1 MEENS
6 LDLGSVKEIIVE
18 NFENWT
24 SGNEIINNFIQEKQ
38 LKYDIY
44 GTVFEWIPYS
54 ELFDI
59 KKIGNKRLAIAIWKE
74 GPLHYDK
81 DENKL
86 IRKSSEKVVLRYLH
100 NSRDDSIEEIANKV
114 ESYLKGSQDYALS
127 RNLHRSYGL
136 YQNSYQDY
144 RLSQNLLRD
153 YNPHRGYG
161 LSQNLDTNDYILVFS
176 NNYLDY
182 YCGKCGNGYRKD
194 TDDKQCIPCQISH
207 LKNNWTSGN
216 EIIDNFIQEKQ
227 SKYNK
232 NNAVFEWIP
241 YSELI
246 CIKETGDK
254 CLTTAIWKEGPLH
267 YDDEWIRSSYE
278 RVVLRCLHNSRDI
291 VTGEIINKIKSYLEG
306 ESSQDSHIF
315 VDSSCY
321 GYGLSH
327 NPDTNDYFLIF
338 NNDYLNYYC
347 KKCGN
352 IYDNYNRVCKLCQI
366 NHLKNSFKSWTS
378 KNEIIDNFIQE
389 RQLKYNETVEVFEWI
404 PYSELFDIK
413 EIGDKCLT
421 TAIWKEGPLHHD
433 KNEDE
438 LIRKS
443 YEKVVLRYLH
453 NPRNVLTKEI
463 INKVESYLK
472 EFQAQSS
479 PYGLSQGSRQGFGL
493 SQNSDTNDY
502 ILVFSNIYLY
512 YYCEKCGNKYE
523 KNMYD
528 RLCKPCQINHLKNN
542 FTNWTSENELIDNFI
557 QEKQLNYNDKTGIV
571 FEWITYSEFIDTK
584 DIGDKCLTT
593 AIWKEGPLFYYKSK
607 NEWIRLPYKR
617 VVLRYL
623 HNSQDTITGEI
634 INKVESYL
642 KDGSSQNSYESYQGY
657 GLSQIPNTD
666 YYILVFSDIYLA
678 YYCEKCGSKYENYD
692 KKCNSCEMNHLKN
705 NFINWTSK
713 NEIINN
719 FIQKKQLKYNET
731 GEVFEWIPYSE
742 LFNIKAIGDKCLTTA
757 IWREGPLHCDKSKN
771 EWIRTSYEKV
781 VLRYLHNSQ
790 DTITEEIMNKVES
803 YLKNRSSQNPY
814 QKYKNPQ
821 GYGLSQNPNTND
833 YILVFSSI
841 YLNYYCEKC
850 GNEYEYMD
858 NKYNIFNKAG
868 DKWSGG
874 DFAKATWK
882 DGPLYYNRTMRGKY
896 KSRLPNENVLL
907 KYPHNICNASLNE
920 IIYSIES
927 YGLSQNPN
935 TKDFILV
942 LRLKYYCEKCG
953 EKYNNQFEII
963 NKSCISCQT
972 KHKVKKI
979 NDLIQE
985 MKLNINYDLL
995 ESYTMFEWIPY
1006 NQFYDIKKIGKGG
1019 FSTVYLAIWGKGLL
1033 HYTYDSENNYRN
1045 YYSSSKLENN
1055 YKWKRES
1062 NTRVALKCLH
1072 NSQNFLDEFINEVKA
1087 YSNQKLDNILKIYG
1101 ISQNPSTKDYIMVLE
1116 YAEGRNFNNYLDKNY
1131 ERFDWIN
1138 GLKVLTDIINGL
1150 SNIHQKQMVHC
1161 DFHIGNILFTKINT
1175 MESDKP
1181 TSYHPYNLSLLNS
1194 SSDSLLLEIPEES
1207 SDHDNDN
1214 YSAYISD
1221 MGLCKKIDDIDETS
1235 IYGVIPYVAPE
1246 VLRGKHYTQAA
1257 DIYSFGMI
1265 MYVIATGRQ
1274 PFVDCA
1280 HDEILVLN
1288 ICNGIRPEVN
1298 EKIAPKCYIDLMK
1311 KCWDLDPDN
1320 RPNSIEIKKLI
1331 ALFYSS
1337 LMSYYRYGQHN
1348 EIKKQFEE
1356 TQEYRKENLLS
1367 IKNNKSTT
1375 HTQAIYASRLLN
1387 PFTKILSKYD
1397 DNIHNNTAEITDFTK
1412 L

>member
-6 LDLGSVKEIIVE
+6 LDLGSVKEIIVK

-38 LKYDIY
+38 LEYDIY

-59 KKIGNKRLAIAIWKE
+59 KEIGNKRLAIAIWKE

-114 ESYLKGSQDYALS
+114 ESYLKGSQGYALS

-153 YNPHRGYG
+153 YNPYRGYG

-216 EIIDNFIQEKQ
+216 EIVDNFIQEKQ

-232 NNAVFEWIP
+232 NDAVFEWIP

-278 RVVLRCLHNSRDI
+278 KVVLRCLHNSRDSI

-306 ESSQDSHIF
+306 ESSQDSYIF

-366 NHLKNSFKSWTS
+366 NHLKNSFKNWTS

-413 EIGDKCLT
+413 EIGDKCLI

-472 EFQAQSS
+472 EFQAQSF
-479 PYGLSQGSRQGFGL
+479 PYGLSQDSRQGFGL

-502 ILVFSNIYLY
+502 ILVFSNIYLN

-528 RLCKPCQINHLKNN
+528 RRCKPCQLNHLKNN

-557 QEKQLNYNDKTGIV
+557 QEKQLNYNNETGAV
-571 FEWITYSEFIDTK
+571 FEWITYSELIDNK

-593 AIWKEGPLFYYKSK
+593 AIWKEGPSYYDKSK
-607 NEWIRLPYKR
+607 NEWIRSSYKS

-634 INKVESYL
+634 INKIESYL
-642 KDGSSQNSYESYQGY
+642 KDFQAQNSSQLSQNSHQGY
-657 GLSQIPNTD
+657 GLSQNSNTND
-666 YYILVFSDIYLA
+666 YILVFSNNYLD
-678 YYCEKCGSKYENYD
+678 YYCEKCGNEYRNYIHMD
-692 KKCNSCEMNHLKN
+692 NKQCIPCQILNHLKN
-705 NFINWTSK
+705 NWTSG
-713 NEIINN
+713 NEIIDN

-731 GEVFEWIPYSE
+731 GEMFEWIPYSE
-742 LFNIKAIGDKCLTTA
+742 FIDIKEIGDKCLTTA
-757 IWREGPLHCDKSKN
+757 IWKEGPLHHDK
-771 EWIRTSYEKV
+771 
-781 VLRYLHNSQ
+781 
-790 DTITEEIMNKVES
+790 
-803 YLKNRSSQNPY
+803 SSQNLY
-814 QKYKNPQ
+814 QVYDLYNKKPHQ

-833 YILVFSSI
+833 FILVFSNI
-841 YLNYYCEKC
+841 YLDYYCEKMCSNKMIYNFDQERQLKYESYSVFEWIPYDEFIDIKGIGDNCLATAIWKGGPLSGKGMTRESYKKVGLRYLHNSQVITEEFSYEIESYLNDIQGYGLSQNPITKDYILVLNDIYFNYYCKKC
-850 GNEYEYMD
+850 GNKYEYID
-858 NKYNIFNKAG
+858 NKYYIFNGTG
-868 DKWSGG
+868 DKWCKTCQINHLINNFTNWTSGDKKIDEFIQKMQLKINNYNDTIFEWIPYNQLINIKKMG
-874 DFAKATWK
+874 GNFAKATWK
-882 DGPLYYNRTMRGKY
+882 DGPLYYDHGTRGKY
-896 KSRLPNENVLL
+896 KSRLSNENVLL
-907 KYPHNICNASLNE
+907 KYLYDAHNIYNASLNE
-920 IIYSIES
+920 IVYSIES

-942 LRLKYYCEKCG
+942 LQLKYYCEKCG
-953 EKYNNQFEII
+953 EKYNNQFEID
-963 NKSCISCQT
+963 NNDRNCISCQT
-972 KHKVKKI
+972 KHEDKKI

-995 ESYTMFEWIPY
+995 ESYMMFEWIPY
-1006 NQFYDIKKIGKGG
+1006 DQFYGIKEIGKGG
-1019 FSTVYLAIWGKGLL
+1019 FSTKII
-1033 HYTYDSENNYRN
+1033 TN
-1045 YYSSSKLENN
+1045 
-1055 YKWKRES
+1055 WKRKS
-1062 NTRVALKCLH
+1062 KTKVALKCLH

-1101 ISQNPSTKDYIMVLE
+1101 ISQNPNTKDYIMVLE
-1116 YAEGRNFNNYLDKNY
+1116 YADGRNFNNYLDKNY

-1138 GLKVLTDIINGL
+1138 GLRVLTDIINGL
-1150 SNIHQKQMVHC
+1150 SNIHLKQMVHC
-1161 DFHIGNILFTKINT
+1161 DFHQINII
-1175 MESDKP
+1175 
-1181 TSYHPYNLSLLNS
+1181 YIIHLN
-1194 SSDSLLLEIPEES
+1194 
-1207 SDHDNDN
+1207 
-1214 YSAYISD
+1214 
-1221 MGLCKKIDDIDETS
+1221 
-1235 IYGVIPYVAPE
+1235 
-1246 VLRGKHYTQAA
+1246 
-1257 DIYSFGMI
+1257 
-1265 MYVIATGRQ
+1265 
-1274 PFVDCA
+1274 
-1280 HDEILVLN
+1280 
-1288 ICNGIRPEVN
+1288 
-1298 EKIAPKCYIDLMK
+1298 
-1311 KCWDLDPDN
+1311 
-1320 RPNSIEIKKLI
+1320 
-1331 ALFYSS
+1331 
-1337 LMSYYRYGQHN
+1337 
-1348 EIKKQFEE
+1348 
-1356 TQEYRKENLLS
+1356 
-1367 IKNNKSTT
+1367 
-1375 HTQAIYASRLLN
+1375 
-1387 PFTKILSKYD
+1387 
-1397 DNIHNNTAEITDFTK
+1397 
-1412 L
+1412 